1 MRNAFYGLAI
11 AATAALSVASAA
23 HAQEYYAAAPYPNP
37 NATGAELAAGA
48 AVGTGVGVAVS
59 EGAFTGTLGAALP
72 AGAVGAGVIGGVA
85 GVGTVV
91 GLDAALQPCRGFRAL
106 FDLNRANC
114 VNGEYVGNLPVRQRV
129 VERTTVRRHY
139 YR

>member
-23 HAQEYYAAAPYPNP
+23 QAQEYYAAGPNP
-37 NATGAELAAGA
+37 NVTAGEFVAGA
-48 AVGTGVGVAVS
+48 AVGTGVGIAVS
-59 EGAFTGTLGAALP
+59 EGAFTGSLGAALP
-72 AGAVGAGVIGGVA
+72 AGAVGAGAIGGVA
-85 GVGTVV
+85 GVATIV
-91 GLDAALQPCRGFRAL
+91 GLDAVLQPCRGFRAL

-114 VNGEYVGNLPVRQRV
+114 VNGEYVGNLPIRQRV
-129 VERTTVRRHY
+129 AERTVMRRHY